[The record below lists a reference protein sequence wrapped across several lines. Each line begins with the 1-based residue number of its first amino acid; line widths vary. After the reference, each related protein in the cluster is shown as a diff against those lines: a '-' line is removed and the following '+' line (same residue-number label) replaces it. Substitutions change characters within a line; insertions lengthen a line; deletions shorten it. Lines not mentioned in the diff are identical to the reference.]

1 MSRHRLFIDGAW
13 HASQRTHTIK
23 SPFTGRVVAVAE
35 EADDALLERALAAAK
50 AAQPVFR
57 KTSRHLRSRLL
68 AAMAQK
74 INAVRARF
82 VSSIIDEAGKP
93 EALAEAE
100 VSRAITTFTIGAE
113 EAKRYGGEVF
123 PMDIDPAGRAFDPG
137 FSMLVPRGPVLAITP
152 FNFPLNL
159 VAHKVVPALAIGAPV
174 LIKPAPQA
182 PGATKLLA
190 EVFEACAAEVSD
202 SRESIPLAALQT
214 VTASNEVTG
223 RAIRDPRI
231 ALISFTGSAQV
242 GWMIQGMARGKRTV
256 LELGGNAAVIVH
268 ADADLPRAA
277 ARVAY
282 GAFAYAGQ
290 VCISVQNVWVEQS
303 VELAFRDF
311 LLDEVSRVQ
320 SGDPREKGVLV
331 GPLIDGKAADRVEEW
346 IDEARAAGAG
356 VLCGGSRAGNVIA
369 PTVIDKPAETL
380 NVVREEVFGPVMNV
394 HSYRD
399 LGEAIDAANRSK
411 YGLQAGVF
419 TDSLRV
425 QRRVVEELEVGGILI
440 NEVPTYRADHM
451 PYGGVKESGI
461 GREGVRY
468 AMDDYSERKTVVS
481 YRG

>member
-13 HASQRTHTIK
+13 RESSRTHTIK
-23 SPFTGRVVAVAE
+23 SPYSGRVVAVAE
-35 EADDALLERALAAAK
+35 EADDALMERALVAAK
-50 AAQPVFR
+50 AAQTPFR

-74 INAVRARF
+74 IAEFRGRF
-82 VSSIIDEAGKP
+82 VASIIDEAGKP
-93 EALAEAE
+93 ESLADGE
-100 VSRAITTFTIGAE
+100 VSRAITTFTVGAE

-123 PMDIDPAGRAFDPG
+123 PMDIDAAGRSFDVG
-137 FSMLVPRGPVLAITP
+137 TSLLVPRGPVLAITP

-159 VAHKVVPALAIGAPV
+159 VAHKVVPALAVGAPV

-190 EVFEACAAEVSD
+190 EVFEMCAAEVSD
-202 SRESIPLAALQT
+202 ARESIPLAALQT

-223 RAIRDPRI
+223 KAIRDPRI
-231 ALISFTGSAQV
+231 TLISFTGSAQV

-268 ADADLPRAA
+268 ADADLLRAA

-290 VCISVQNVWVEQS
+290 VCISVQNVWVEAS
-303 VELAFRDF
+303 VEEAFRGF

-346 IDEARAAGAG
+346 IDEAQKSGAG
-356 VLCGGSRAGNVIA
+356 LLCGGKRSGNVIT
-369 PTVIDKPAETL
+369 PTVLDRPLETL
-380 NVVREEVFGPVMNV
+380 TVVREEVFGPVVNLLG
-394 HSYRD
+394 YRD
-399 LGEAIDAANRSK
+399 IGEAIDAANRSK

-425 QRRVVEELEVGGILI
+425 ARRVVDDLEVGGILI

-468 AMDDYSERKTVVS
+468 AMEDYSERKTIVS